1 MGPLIKKLSKKGIK
15 LNITAVYTIKQVQYI
30 LNNIDKSKVIISIFA
45 GRMADAGKDPVPI
58 IKTATKMSIK
68 KKNVEILWAST
79 REAYNHLQAKQLNC
93 HIITTPPAIIDKIS
107 NFGKSYEQLTLDT
120 VQAFYKDAKNAKFK
134 L

>member
-15 LNITAVYTIKQVQYI
+15 LNITAVYTIKQVRNI
-30 LNNIDKSKVIISIFA
+30 LNNIGKSKVIISIFA

-58 IKTATKMSIK
+58 IKKATKMSIK

-79 REAYNHLQAKQLNC
+79 REAYNYLQAKQLNC
-93 HIITTPPAIIDKIS
+93 HIITTPPVIIDKIAS
-107 NFGKSYEQLTLDT
+107 FGKSYEQLTIGT